1 MGWNG
6 GHAGKGRLVLSKT
19 PCGKV
24 PPPPL
29 SGHASF
35 CMDVPRTFSPR
46 FRTLAT
52 PTLGELS
59 SWFPEQLAAPGCG
72 AALERPPAP
81 HDPGA
86 SLLAALSRIHGLGP
100 LPRGRP
106 SSQWTPLVKAHVT
119 RGLGV
124 TSSNKTASSLPSL
137 GPQVMGP
144 SSSTSL
150 GWPGVSAADPLP
162 PGSSG
167 SLGIYSELSS
177 DTVHYINP
185 FN

>member
-1 MGWNG
+1 MYNILDVNRKSYLCRRYCFYFGKERQREREREG
-6 GHAGKGRLVLSKT
+6 GREGERKKKGMFHSLGIFPKFSSPSFMLASSSDS
-19 PCGKV
+19 
-24 PPPPL
+24 PL
-29 SGHASF
+29 IRSTGSSRSH
-35 CMDVPRTFSPR
+35 
-46 FRTLAT
+46 TL
-52 PTLGELS
+52 PKK
-59 SWFPEQLAAPGCG
+59 
-72 AALERPPAP
+72 
-81 HDPGA
+81 A